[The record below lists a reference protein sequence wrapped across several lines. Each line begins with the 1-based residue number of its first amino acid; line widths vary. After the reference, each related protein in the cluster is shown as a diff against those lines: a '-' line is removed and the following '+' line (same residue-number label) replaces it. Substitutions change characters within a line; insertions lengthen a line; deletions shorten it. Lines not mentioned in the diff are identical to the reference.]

1 MTSGQELA
9 QEELHEIE
17 AASEGALEVLT
28 LRPPDGVRRSAIA
41 EISVTCF
48 DMPHAEGGIKLR
60 DRERFLIYIPPDFP
74 FDVPSVY
81 TPHRRFSGH
90 PHVQWQTYLCLYQSR
105 NTEWDA
111 SDGMFGFISRL
122 ELWLRRAALNQL
134 DMEGAPLHPPVA
146 YSTERITVIPRKDT
160 PQVQRTAWFGYAKLR
175 NISSYRIDIED
186 WIDISESVAQATVGA
201 AILLTE
207 PLSWEYPAKAKMLL
221 DQVEKNGVSRAII
234 RLIMALAADANP
246 ADSDLL
252 VIIGAP
258 MRGIRGSHQLKQ
270 HLTAWLIKKEMVKGL
285 RLIPNKYSAEEGF
298 RVIGLEAEKLM
309 EEWLDLVDVAWC
321 TVREDRP
328 EIILPRDTGTPMN
341 IFRDRTVAV
350 WGCGA
355 IGAPIAESLAR
366 AGAKK
371 LILRDKGIIAPGILS
386 RQPYLDEEIGYSK
399 VSVLA
404 KRLRQIRPDILVIEP
419 KYEDVRSTVL
429 DSEDWTDGADY
440 VIDTTA
446 SMAVIEKLESRRG
459 KSARRV
465 PVASLVVG
473 HRAQQGLVVVS
484 GSRHSGGPVD
494 VLRNVKIAACS
505 KGCLGNYVDEFWPA
519 EPRNDVFQPEPGCS
533 EATFVGSAADSIAL
547 AATMLNLVAI
557 DFQEIEKEADTEDSA
572 TAHFVAQ
579 PHTVLPGIPLHY
591 KFNFQSDIVI
601 EDPQS
606 DFQIR
611 ISQAAL
617 SEMHTW
623 VRRSALIYGEK
634 AETGGILFGGRDN
647 ACRVVWVS
655 EVIGPPSDSE
665 SSCAHFICGTNG
677 VADANDEKRQRTR
690 GSTQY
695 IGMWHT
701 HPTSLPVPS
710 ESDFQAMHALVN
722 ADEPSTHKHLLL
734 ILGSDSEQSS
744 ELLSGYLFSK
754 RDFVELEKYGVLERK
769 IQVSALG
776 PLMPQTMIVDHADR
790 RFMVLSDMHFGTPE
804 SSINAAQFRDPLID
818 YIVSRAP
825 WEEIVF
831 TGDLLDI
838 NLSTFTRA
846 IEGGTWQDLNVP
858 LFGFR
863 QFVQELDT
871 RMRRQSPDKGLKNLT
886 QKWIYVPGNHDYKI
900 WDMLSSKM
908 VCDDVLASG
917 KPMGSVP
924 TPVMMGKWIGEESFF
939 AGIFRSYCA
948 QNQVI
953 VEYPNHEINFTREKM
968 VLTHG
973 HYLDAKQTR
982 FNDLSD
988 HLSNSKSPE
997 EIRKARRK
1005 IFIETAQYQTMAN
1018 TISFT
1023 MGFRELANVMV
1034 GPDAFGNKIKK
1045 LYNQIGSLL
1054 LILFF
1059 PSEGRKGKR
1068 LSPKQLLNMEYYVEQ
1083 FCQYTKP
1090 PRWFIF
1096 GHTHH
1101 QGREKKN
1108 DLGVEV
1114 YNAGSCYSDQD
1125 IPITFIEIE
1134 TDNKGMPIIQL
1145 MCVDQNGKVRKTD
1158 QSE

>member
-1 MTSGQELA
+1 MTVGQELA
-9 QEELHEIE
+9 QEELREIE
-17 AASEGALEVLT
+17 AASEGTFEVLSVR
-28 LRPPDGVRRSAIA
+28 LPEGDRRSAIA

-48 DMPHAEGGIKLR
+48 DMPNAKGGIKLR

-160 PQVQRTAWFGYAKLR
+160 PQVHGTAWFGYAKLR
-175 NISSYRIDIED
+175 NVSSYRIDIED
-186 WIDISESVAQATVGA
+186 WIDISESVTQAAVAA

-221 DQVEKNGVSRAII
+221 DQIEKNGVSRAII
-234 RLIMALAADANP
+234 RLVMALAADANP

-270 HLTAWLIKKEMVKGL
+270 HLTAWLIKKEMVNGL
-285 RLIPNKYSAEEGF
+285 RLILSKYRPEDGF
-298 RVIGLEAEKLM
+298 REIGLEAEKLM
-309 EEWLDLVDVAWC
+309 EEWLDLVEVAWC

-328 EIILPRDTGTPMN
+328 EIILHRDTGTPMN
-341 IFRDRTVAV
+341 VFRERTVAV

-355 IGAPIAESLAR
+355 IGAPIAETLAR
-366 AGAKK
+366 AGVKK

-399 VSVLA
+399 VGVLA
-404 KRLRQIRPDILVIEP
+404 KRLRRIRPDVLVIEQ
-419 KYEDVRSTVL
+419 KFEDVRSTVL
-429 DSEDWTDGADY
+429 DSEDWTDDADY

-459 KSARRV
+459 KSTRRV
-465 PVASLVVG
+465 PVASMVVG
-473 HRAQQGLVVVS
+473 HQAQQGLVVVS

-505 KGCLGNYVDEFWPA
+505 KGCLGDYVDEFWPT

-547 AATMLNLVAI
+547 AATMLNLAAV
-557 DFQEIEKEADTEDSA
+557 DFQEIEEEANTEDSA

-579 PHTVLPGIPLHY
+579 PHTALPGIPLHY

-677 VADANDEKRQRTR
+677 VAEANDEKRQRTR

-701 HPTSLPVPS
+701 HPTSLPAPS
-710 ESDFQAMHALVN
+710 ETDFLAMHALVN
-722 ADEPSTHKHLLL
+722 TDEPSTHKHLLL
-734 ILGSDSEQSS
+734 ILGSDSEQSV
-744 ELLSGYLFSK
+744 ELLSGFLFSK
-754 RDFVELEKYGVLERK
+754 KDFVDLEKFGVLERK

-776 PLMPQTMIVDHADR
+776 PLTPQDIIVDQAGR

-804 SSINAAQFRDPLID
+804 SSINVAQFRDPLID
-818 YIVSRAP
+818 YMVSRAP
-825 WEEIVF
+825 WDEIVF
-831 TGDLLDI
+831 TGDLIDI

-846 IEGGTWQDLNVP
+846 IEGGTWQDLNGP

-863 QFVQELDT
+863 QFVQELDI
-871 RMRRQSPDKGLKNLT
+871 RMRRQSPEKGLKHLT

-900 WDMLSSKM
+900 WDMLSSKL

-917 KPMGSVP
+917 KKMGSVP
-924 TPVMMGKWIGEESFF
+924 TPVMTGKWIGEESFF
-939 AGIFRSYCA
+939 AGIFRTYCA

-953 VEYPNHEINFTREKM
+953 VEYPNHEINFRQEKM

-988 HLSNSKSPE
+988 YLSNFKSPE
-997 EIRKARRK
+997 EIRNARRR
-1005 IFIETAQYQTMAN
+1005 IFIETAQYQTVAN

-1023 MGFRELANVMV
+1023 MGFRGLANVLV

-1045 LYNQIGSLL
+1045 LYHQVGSSL
-1054 LILFF
+1054 LILLF
-1059 PSEGRKGKR
+1059 PREARKGKR
-1068 LSPKQLLNMEYYVEQ
+1068 LSSKQLRNMGCYLEQ
-1083 FCQYTKP
+1083 FCQYKKL

-1101 QGREKKN
+1101 QGKEKSN
-1108 DLGVEV
+1108 LGVDV
-1114 YNAGSCYSDQD
+1114 YNAGSCYSDRD
-1125 IPITFIEIE
+1125 IPITFLEIE
-1134 TDNKGMPIIQL
+1134 TNAQGMPIIQL
-1145 MCVDQNGKVRKTD
+1145 MCIDRNGNVKRTD
-1158 QSE
+1158 YS